1 MHGSPLDNQQPTI
14 HSYFHTS
21 HGNPMWL
28 VLFCIGL
35 ITMHANITN
44 MYDGRPTSIGVVY
57 KKTIGNYIVHTDGQV
72 VLCELSNRIRKQLIY
87 PTADPGSL
95 HHRVQ
100 KVVELEH
107 MDPLAVGDEVR
118 YIQAEDGKGLI
129 IELLPRRN
137 KLTRRSA
144 VPKPLHHGAH
154 PFEQI
159 IVTNVDQVVPVM
171 AAAQPDPKWNLLD
184 RYLASAEAG
193 EIGSLICITKM
204 DLVKGN
210 EGELPE
216 ALDQYRQIGYP
227 IVLTS
232 TVSGEGIEAL
242 RAALTGRISA
252 MVGKSGVGKT
262 ALLNT
267 LQPGLGLRVKEV
279 SQATGKGRHTTTN
292 LEMFPLDGGGG
303 IVDTP
308 GSREFGL
315 WEFDD
320 DLALLFPEMRCLVG
334 KCRFGLDCQ
343 HDEEPGCVIRKAV
356 MDGQISPRRYQSYLH
371 LKAEGVYVRRN

>member
-1 MHGSPLDNQQPTI
+1 MHTDALK
-14 HSYFHTS
+14 
-21 HGNPMWL
+21 
-28 VLFCIGL
+28 
-35 ITMHANITN
+35 
-44 MYDGRPTSIGVVY
+44 MYDGRPTFRGVVY
-57 KKTIGNYIVHTDGQV
+57 KKTIGNYIVHSDGRAL
-72 VLCELSNRIRKQLIY
+72 LCELSNRIRKQLIY

-107 MDPLAVGDEVR
+107 VDPLAVGDEVR
-118 YIQAEDGKGLI
+118 YIQAEEGKGLI

-193 EIGSLICITKM
+193 GIGSVICITKL

-210 EGELPE
+210 EEELQE
-216 ALDQYRQIGYP
+216 TLTEYRKIGYP
-227 IVLTS
+227 SVLTS
-232 TVSGEGIEAL
+232 TISGEGIDNLRVAL
-242 RAALTGRISA
+242 KGRISV

-262 ALLNT
+262 ALLNA

-279 SQATGKGRHTTTN
+279 NQVTGKGRHTTTN
-292 LEMFPLDGGGG
+292 LEMFPLDGGGA

-308 GSREFGL
+308 GTREFGM
-315 WEFDD
+315 WDNVD
-320 DLALLFPEMRCLVG
+320 DLALLFPEMHPLVG

-343 HDEEPGCVIRKAV
+343 HDEEPGCAIRKAV
-356 MDGQISPRRYQSYLH
+356 MAGNISPRRYQSLLS
-371 LKAEGVYVRRN
+371 LKEEVIHVRRNL

>member
-1 MHGSPLDNQQPTI
+1 
-14 HSYFHTS
+14 
-21 HGNPMWL
+21 
-28 VLFCIGL
+28 
-35 ITMHANITN
+35 MHANLTN
-44 MYDGRPTSIGVVY
+44 MYDGRPTFTGVVY
-57 KKTIGNYIVHTDGQV
+57 KKTIGNYTVHTNGRA
-72 VLCELSNRIRKQLIY
+72 LTCELSNRIRKQLIY

-159 IVTNVDQVVPVM
+159 IVTNVDQVVPVL

-193 EIGSLICITKM
+193 EIPALICITKL

-210 EGELPE
+210 EGELLE
-216 ALDQYRQIGYP
+216 ALSEYRKIGYP
-227 IVLTS
+227 ATLTS
-232 TVSGEGIEAL
+232 SVSMEGIDDLRSAL
-242 RAALTGRISA
+242 AGRISV

-262 ALLNT
+262 ALLNA

-279 SQATGKGRHTTTN
+279 NQVTGKGRHTTTN
-292 LEMFPLDGGGG
+292 LEMFPLDGGGA

-308 GSREFGL
+308 GTREFGM
-315 WEFDD
+315 WDSVDD
-320 DLALLFPEMRCLVG
+320 VALLFAEMRPLVG
-334 KCRFGLDCQ
+334 KCRFGLDCK
-343 HDEEPGCVIRKAV
+343 HDEEPGCAIRKAV
-356 MDGQISPRRYQSYLH
+356 MEGKISPRRYQSL
-371 LKAEGVYVRRN
+371 LSLEEEVIRVRRNL

>member
-1 MHGSPLDNQQPTI
+1 
-14 HSYFHTS
+14 
-21 HGNPMWL
+21 
-28 VLFCIGL
+28 
-35 ITMHANITN
+35 MHANVAI
-44 MYDGRPTSIGVVY
+44 MYDGRPTFTGVVY
-57 KKTIGNYIVHTDGQV
+57 KKTIGNYIVHTNGRA
-72 VLCELSNRIRKQLIY
+72 LPCELSNRIRKQLIY

-95 HHRVQ
+95 HPRVQ

-154 PFEQI
+154 SFEQI
-159 IVTNVDQVVPVM
+159 IVTNVDQVIAVM
-171 AAAQPDPKWNLLD
+171 AAAQPEPKWNLLD

-193 EIGSLICITKM
+193 EISALICITKL
-204 DLVKGN
+204 DLVKGI
-210 EGELPE
+210 EGELQD
-216 ALDQYRQIGYP
+216 ALGEYQRIGYAS
-227 IVLTS
+227 ILTS
-232 TVSGEGIEAL
+232 TISGEGIEDLRTAL
-242 RAALTGRISA
+242 KGRISV

-262 ALLNT
+262 AMLNA

-279 SQATGKGRHTTTN
+279 NQVTGKGRHSTTN
-292 LEMFPLDGGGG
+292 LEMFPLESGGA

-308 GSREFGL
+308 GTREFGM
-315 WEFDD
+315 WDSMDD
-320 DLALLFPEMRCLVG
+320 IALLFCEMRPLLG

-343 HDEEPGCVIRKAV
+343 HDEEPGCAIRKAV
-356 MDGQISPRRYQSYLH
+356 MAGQISPRRYQSFLS
-371 LKAEGVYVRRN
+371 LKNEVIHVRRNL